1 MKALV
6 ELAKRRGFFFQTGA
20 AYGGVGGFYT
30 YGPHGATLKAAV
42 EASWRD
48 RWAVRE
54 GHDEIDAPTILP
66 EAVFEAS
73 GHLDGFDD
81 LLVTCPDCERSHRA
95 DHLIEGQT
103 KIEEAESYAP
113 EEVQSLL
120 GDHEITCPSCGAAL
134 AGEPV
139 EEFNLMFE
147 TAIGPG
153 STDRGYLRPE
163 TAQGIFVDF
172 PRLKE
177 YAREELPFGVAQIGR
192 AYRNEISPRN
202 ALVRTR
208 EFSQAELEFFFDPSV
223 HDPPIETVAD
233 VSAPLYSAAAQQGD
247 GQPAL
252 QSIGEALETGPFED
266 PWLAYYVG
274 VATEWYRSLGLDMN
288 RVRFR
293 QHLPAERAHYAENC
307 WDAEADVSAPGEDPD
322 WIELAGIA
330 NRGAYDLSHHEAAT
344 DEQYSVFSA
353 YEEPRTVERATVD
366 PDMATLGPAYGEK
379 AAEIADRLVKLA
391 ETDRSAFEGE
401 TVTVELEDETVSI
414 PVERTGFAVET
425 VEERGEQFTPH
436 VIEPSMGLD
445 RTIYAMLV
453 HAYDEDT
460 VDGEER
466 TVLRL
471 EPAMAPTL
479 VGVFPLMDKDG
490 LGERA
495 RELVETLRE
504 AGLSVAYDDSG
515 AIGRR
520 YRRQDEI
527 GTPFCVTV
535 DYETLE
541 DGTVTVRDRDSTDQ
555 VRVDVDE
562 LARTLAALRDGE
574 VAVEQL

>member
-6 ELAKRRGFFFQTGA
+6 ELAKRRGFFFQTA
-20 AYGGVGGFYT
+20 SAYGGVGGFFT

-42 EASWRD
+42 ESAWRE

-81 LLVTCPDCERSHRA
+81 LLVECPECANSHRA

-103 KIEEAESYAP
+103 GIDEAESYGP
-113 EEVQSLL
+113 EEIQSLL
-120 GDHEITCPSCGAAL
+120 AEHGITCPSCGTDL

-153 STDRGYLRPE
+153 STNRGYLRPE

-208 EFSQAELEFFFDPSV
+208 EFNQAELEFFFDPAA
-223 HDPPIETVAD
+223 HDPPIEQVAD
-233 VSAPLYSAAAQQGD
+233 VAAPLYSASAQRGEA
-247 GQPAL
+247 GPSF
-252 QSIGEALETGPFED
+252 QSIGEALEDGPFED

-274 VATEWYRSLGLDMN
+274 VATEWYRQLGLDMD

-330 NRGAYDLSHHEAAT
+330 NRGTYDLSHHEAAT

-366 PDMATLGPAYGEK
+366 PDMATLGPEYGAT
-379 AAEIADRLVKLA
+379 AAAIADELAELA
-391 ETDRSAFEGE
+391 ETDREAFEGE
-401 TVTVELEDETVSI
+401 SVTVELEDETVEV
-414 PVERTGFAVET
+414 PVEQTGFAVET

-460 VDGEER
+460 VDGEQR

-471 EPAMAPTL
+471 EPELAPTL

-495 RELVETLRE
+495 RELVTELRD
-504 AGLSVAYDDSG
+504 AGLSVTYDDSG

-541 DGTVTVRDRDSTDQ
+541 TGTVTVRDRDSTEQ
-555 VRVDVDE
+555 VRVAVDE
-562 LARTLAALRDGE
+562 LAETLVALRDGE
-574 VAVEQL
+574 QTVEQL